1 MKKGT
6 LLTALILVFAG
17 LFWSLV
23 PVGCANIIPP
33 QGGPRDTI
41 PPRLLHASP
50 PDSSVNFHA
59 SRLVLNFDEYIDLK
73 DVQNNL
79 IFTPTFQNNPIVEAR
94 GRTITVRFR
103 DSLERNTTYV
113 LNFGSSIVD
122 LNESNTVR
130 NFTYTFSTGSH
141 LDSLELS
148 GRVALAE
155 TGGTDSTLIAILH
168 RHLDDSAV
176 VKERPLYVVRL
187 DRNGRFHF
195 RNLPADTFALYILG
209 DAGFSRR
216 YQNKT
221 QLFAFAN
228 APVIAGKTD
237 SLVLY
242 AYREAPVATP
252 GGIGGLPGPAQRIPA
267 NDRRLR
273 FATATQGP
281 QDLLN
286 DYVLNFPVPLR
297 TFDSGKV
304 HLSTDSA
311 FNAVPFSASLDTSK
325 KELRLRSAW
334 KESTKYNLIL
344 EKEFGTDTSGRQLL
358 KTDTLFFTTRKQGDY
373 GQLNLAIRNLD
384 SARNPVLLF
393 VQNNIVVFS
402 TPIRSGRFQRDLF
415 LPGDYELR
423 ILYDTNGNG
432 KWDPG
437 RFFGTK
443 RQPEIVE
450 PIGEKITVKANWENE
465 FTLTR

>member
-6 LLTALILVFAG
+6 LVTAIILLCTG
-17 LFWSLV
+17 IFWSLV

-33 QGGPRDTI
+33 QGGPRDSL

-50 PDSSVNFHA
+50 PDSSVNFRA
-59 SRLVLNFDEYIDLK
+59 SRVVLNFGEYIDLK

-79 IFTPTFQNNPIVEAR
+79 LFTPTFQNNPVIEAK
-94 GRTITVRFR
+94 GRSITIRFR

-113 LNFGSSIVD
+113 MNFGNAIID
-122 LNESNTVR
+122 LNESNALHD
-130 NFTYTFSTGSH
+130 FTYTFSTGAH

-148 GRVALAE
+148 GRVQLAE

-187 DRNGRFHF
+187 DRNGRFRF

-221 QLFAFAN
+221 QLFAFTN
-228 APVIAGKTD
+228 RPVIAGKTD
-237 SLVLY
+237 SLLLY
-242 AYREAPVATP
+242 AYRETPAVAPAGGVAA
-252 GGIGGLPGPAQRIPA
+252 GPAQRTAA

-273 FATATQGP
+273 FTAAQGQ

-297 TFDSGKV
+297 TFDSSKL
-304 HLSTDSA
+304 HLSSDSIFTTA
-311 FNAVPFSASLDTSK
+311 PFTTTLDTSK
-325 KELRLRSAW
+325 KELHIRSAW
-334 KESTKYNLIL
+334 KEGTKYNLVL
-344 EKEFGTDTSGRQLL
+344 EKEFGTDTSGHQLL
-358 KTDTLFFTTRKQGDY
+358 KTDTLFFTTRKKADY
-373 GQLNLAIRNLD
+373 GQLNITIRNLD
-384 SARNPVLLF
+384 TARNPILLF
-393 VQNNIVVFS
+393 VQNNAVVFS
-402 TPIRSGRFQRDLF
+402 TPIKSGRFQRDLF
-415 LPGDYELR
+415 LPGDYDLR

-437 RFFGTK
+437 HFFGTR

-450 PIGEKITVKANWENE
+450 PLGDKITVKTNWENE
-465 FTLTR
+465 FNITH